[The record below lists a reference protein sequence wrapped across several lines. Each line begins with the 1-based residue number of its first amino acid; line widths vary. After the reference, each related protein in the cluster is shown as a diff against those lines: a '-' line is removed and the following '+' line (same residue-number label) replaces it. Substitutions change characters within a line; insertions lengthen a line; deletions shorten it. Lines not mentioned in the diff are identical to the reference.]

1 MPKRKKDPRG
11 YVRETGT
18 YLGERYDL
26 RAKTDRELDEKI
38 RAKRAEI
45 ESGSKIIESNVTVKE
60 WGKRWI
66 ATYKTNV
73 TKRTRGL
80 IESRLEKYIYPQIGY
95 MRVEKVRP
103 INCQECVNSS
113 AGKAPDTIK
122 KIAQT
127 LNQMFRAA
135 KDNGLCRANPAES
148 LTMPRAGAETT
159 HRSITEREREIILET
174 AKAHP
179 AGLWVLLL
187 LYSGLRPAESIAL
200 TYGDI
205 QGGFISVSK
214 AYDRSTRGI
223 KEPKSKAGIRKV
235 PIIPQL
241 ASCLP
246 AGGAIGEPLFKNRI
260 GNHHTEKSM
269 YRMWNSFRQAMRET
283 ERKMVE
289 EKKISALTE
298 ALPPLV
304 PYDLRHTFCTD
315 LERAGVPIN
324 IASKLMGHASISI
337 TAKIYTHTGD
347 DMIQQAGEQLGQLL
361 GPTFSPTTGLK
372 KTVKNGQSETA

>member
-1 MPKRKKDPRG
+1 MYHTCLWKERDYFYAKTKKRPARI
-11 YVRETGT
+11 RSETGT

-122 KIAQT
+122 KMAQT

-179 AGLWVLLL
+179 AGLWVLLF

-200 TYGDI
+200 TYGDL

-214 AYDRSTRGI
+214 PTTEAPEESRSRS
-223 KEPKSKAGIRKV
+223 PKQGSGKF
-235 PIIPQL
+235 L
-241 ASCLP
+241 
-246 AGGAIGEPLFKNRI
+246 
-260 GNHHTEKSM
+260 
-269 YRMWNSFRQAMRET
+269 SFRSLHH
-283 ERKMVE
+283 VC
-289 EKKISALTE
+289 L
-298 ALPPLV
+298 LV
-304 PYDLRHTFCTD
+304 AR
-315 LERAGVPIN
+315 
-324 IASKLMGHASISI
+324 
-337 TAKIYTHTGD
+337 
-347 DMIQQAGEQLGQLL
+347 
-361 GPTFSPTTGLK
+361 
-372 KTVKNGQSETA
+372 